1 MKRVLLHIAAVSCLA
16 LIPGISQAKDADRLH
31 SAVVDLPAVI
41 SLSLPVDDQ
50 ADRPPSTQENSPSEP
65 SYPLWKTNS
74 TAYIRSA
81 PADETE
87 IVGLAYVGAELL
99 QVGPSET
106 EWLQVADPVSFRIG
120 WIRSQV
126 LSPSEERV
134 ASH

>member
-1 MKRVLLHIAAVSCLA
+1 MKRVLSHIAALSCLA
-16 LIPGISQAKDADRLH
+16 LIPGISQAKDADRRH

-50 ADRPPSTQENSPSEP
+50 ADHPPSTQENSRSEP
-65 SYPLWKTNS
+65 SYPLWKTN
-74 TAYIRSA
+74 YIRSA

>member
-1 MKRVLLHIAAVSCLA
+1 MGNLRSLTPFQLA
-16 LIPGISQAKDADRLH
+16 QAKDADRLH